1 LIFRLTP
8 GAASAA
14 ILAAAVLA
22 VGAVG
27 GVPEASATPP
37 QPQTAQSPLLEQMRA
52 EARTVMTAAA
62 AAGRA
67 AEAFETYDRFYA
79 SVRTHDAA
87 LLALLAK
94 AVLTEA
100 SGDPTSLARIPAL
113 ERLARAGDARARGS
127 LDAAAGGRNT
137 LMPAG
142 IEADSALARLGD
154 AQAVDRLIQ
163 RLADETLR
171 DKGQIIGGLTEAGAK
186 RSASAIVPFVSDE
199 NPTNRLS
206 AVQALARLGSREQVP
221 ALGAAFEAERH
232 AGMRQTMA
240 MALHSLGSDAGD
252 ALLAEIASSRIP
264 EVRLMVLEAYFAAKS
279 PAWTGLAR
287 QLLRSSSES
296 ARLRAASMLGL
307 TDADAAREITQAAS
321 SASVATR
328 EVGARL
334 LEAAGSRDLA
344 LLLKLMRDPSPI
356 VRIHAAGAALA
367 AAR

>member
-1 LIFRLTP
+1 MTVRLTC
-8 GAASAA
+8 GARAA
-14 ILAAAVLA
+14 VVVAAVLA
-22 VGAVG
+22 AGAAG
-27 GVPEASATPP
+27 FVPAARAVPQ

-67 AEAFETYDRFYA
+67 GEAFDTYDRFYA
-79 SVRTHDAA
+79 SVKAHDAA
-87 LLALLAK
+87 LLTLLAK

-100 SGDPTSLARIPAL
+100 SGDPASLARIPAL
-113 ERLARAGDARARGS
+113 ERLARGGDARARGS

-142 IEADSALARLGD
+142 IEADVALARLGD
-154 AQAVDRLIQ
+154 ARAVDRLTA

-171 DKGQIIGGLTEAGAK
+171 DKGQIIGGLMEAGAK
-186 RSASAIVPFVSDE
+186 RSASALVPFLSDE

-206 AVQALARLGSREQVP
+206 AVQALARVGSREQVP
-221 ALGAAFEAERH
+221 ALRAAFEAERH

-252 ALLAEIASSRIP
+252 AMLAEIASSRFP
-264 EVRLMVLEAYFAAKS
+264 DVRLMALEAHYATKS

-287 QLLRSSSES
+287 QLLRSSSEG
-296 ARLRAASMLGL
+296 ARLRAAVMLGL
-307 TDADAAREITQAAS
+307 TDADAARELTQAAS
-321 SASVATR
+321 SSNVATR

-356 VRIHAAGAALA
+356 VRTHAAGAVLA
-367 AAR
+367 RGQ